1 MWPCPFNKFETL
13 QVHNQFFHLKLFR
26 YESIIIWLRFMINQS
41 MHCSKIYLARKKTCK
56 KNHYS
61 TRNLFFHDEW
71 AELEGFDT
79 FSTGKTVIFLSN
91 NHRDNVS
98 TLKKGH
104 FSSFRSQ
111 YSVLIRTKR
120 GQISILDFLND
131 EGIKNIE

>member
-61 TRNLFFHDEW
+61 TRNYFFMTN
-71 AELEGFDT
+71 EL
-79 FSTGKTVIFLSN
+79 SS
-91 NHRDNVS
+91 RVS
-98 TLKKGH
+98 TLFLQAKPSSFCQIITEIMFLRH